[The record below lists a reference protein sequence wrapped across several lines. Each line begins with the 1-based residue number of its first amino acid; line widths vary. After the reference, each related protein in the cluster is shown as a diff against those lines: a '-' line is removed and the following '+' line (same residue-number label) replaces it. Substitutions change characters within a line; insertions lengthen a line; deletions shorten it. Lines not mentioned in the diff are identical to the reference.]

1 MFKRIYIYIIA
12 TLTLTLVSQ
21 RSHAQYD
28 VAFSHYFDM
37 EPSFNAASVGKQSKL
52 NVSAAYA
59 MDFAGFKHNPR
70 TMYVGA
76 DMPLYFLKSYHG
88 VGLQFMNDKIG
99 LFTHQRLA
107 LQYALRLKMFGGQLA
122 AGVSAGLLSETFDGT
137 QLDLEDTSDP
147 AFSSSKLDGNS
158 VDLGAAL
165 YYTHRS
171 WYAGLS
177 VQHLNSPLINLGD
190 KNELQID
197 ATYYLTGGCNIRLR
211 NPFVTIKPSFIVRTD
226 ATAWR
231 AT

>member
-147 AFSSSKLDGNS
+147 AFASSKLDGNS
-158 VDLGAAL
+158 VDLAL
-165 YYTHRS
+165 LCTTLIATGMPDCRCS
-171 WYAGLS
+171 ISTRRLS
-177 VQHLNSPLINLGD
+177 TWATRTSCRLTLPTISRA
-190 KNELQID
+190 D
-197 ATYYLTGGCNIRLR
+197 ATYDCATRSLR
-211 NPFVTIKPSFIVRTD
+211 
-226 ATAWR
+226 
-231 AT
+231 